1 MALFR
6 NYEIQ
11 INPVAH
17 IDHKAGDKLR
27 CLCDKETGELIAT
40 ETFVAI
46 LPCSQLTYAE
56 VQISQKKEDFI
67 RGCENALRFY
77 GGTPAARA

>member
-11 INPVAH
+11 SNSVAH
-17 IDHKAGDKLR
+17 IDHKAG
-27 CLCDKETGELIAT
+27 DKETGELIAT

-56 VQISQKKEDFI
+56 IQIS
-67 RGCENALRFY
+67 
-77 GGTPAARA
+77 